1 MGYRE
6 HIIDRLEEKKAD
18 YVSYKFSVIENDAFK
33 TFFDLAQEL
42 DNVQDYYTL
51 CVMITQIFFGLES
64 RLYVFDIKRNSFVLA
79 AQTKENE
86 KKPGK
91 PLPGYIKTSDRA
103 YLTEKG
109 SLILTIRGKEILR
122 EQFPVPG
129 DGDVIGFL
137 EVFPSDGFDDHM
149 MFFFEKYANRIGFNL
164 HNRLLVIKNIEHLK
178 FIQSLVADIEHNVI
192 VPNMIY
198 KLYLRRLNREIL
210 NSRDVESMLDD
221 ISKSGT
227 CSPDEIESILRY
239 LREINEGLS
248 IQEENL
254 AKHHSNMSL
263 FIETLFRESHFD
275 QGRLILKTKKCNIKK
290 DVIEPQLDR
299 YRERFSERGILVDD
313 RMSFIPDEEVI
324 GVVDVGLIAQVF
336 ANLFSNALKYAKE
349 VEIAGERFKYI
360 AYGHEVIKDF
370 FGPGRDGVKYNVFST
385 GPNIALEDRERLF
398 EEGFRTEDAK
408 EIRGSGHGLAFIKNV
423 VELHKGKVG
432 YEPTDRGNNF
442 FIILPR

>member
-6 HIIDRLEEKKAD
+6 HIIDRIEEKKAD
-18 YVSYKFSVIENDAFK
+18 YVRYKFSAIETDAFK
-33 TFFDLAQEL
+33 TFFDLAQEF
-42 DNVQDYYTL
+42 DNVQDFYTL
-51 CVMITQIFFGLES
+51 CVMITQLFFGLES
-64 RLYVFDIKRNSFVLA
+64 RLYAFDIKGNSFVLV
-79 AQTKENE
+79 AQTRENE
-86 KKPGK
+86 EKPGT

-103 YLTEKG
+103 YLAEKG
-109 SLILTIRGKEILR
+109 SLILAIRGKDLLR
-122 EQFPVPG
+122 EQLPAPG
-129 DGDVIGFL
+129 DGDVLGFL
-137 EVFPSDGFDDHM
+137 EVFSSDGFDDHVK
-149 MFFFEKYANRIGFNL
+149 FFFEKYANRIGFNL

-210 NSRDVESMLDD
+210 KSRDVESLLDD
-221 ISKSGT
+221 IAKAGT
-227 CSPDEIESILRY
+227 GSSDEIESVQRY
-239 LREINEGLS
+239 LGEINEGLTM
-248 IQEENL
+248 QEENL

-336 ANLFSNALKYAKE
+336 ANLFSNALNYAKE
-349 VEIAGERFKYI
+349 VEISGDRFKYI
-360 AYGHEVIKDF
+360 AYGHEVIKEF
-370 FGPGRDGVKYNVFST
+370 FGPGRDGVCY
-385 GPNIALEDRERLF
+385 IQ
-398 EEGFRTEDAK
+398 
-408 EIRGSGHGLAFIKNV
+408 GL
-423 VELHKGKVG
+423 
-432 YEPTDRGNNF
+432 
-442 FIILPR
+442 